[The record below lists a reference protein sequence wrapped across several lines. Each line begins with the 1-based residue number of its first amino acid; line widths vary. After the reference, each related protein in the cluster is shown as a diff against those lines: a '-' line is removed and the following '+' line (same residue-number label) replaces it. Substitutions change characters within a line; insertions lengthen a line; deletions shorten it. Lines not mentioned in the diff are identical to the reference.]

1 MQGTEGEG
9 VTNNIQST
17 MSADGTQMISC
28 PKCGGTGKD
37 VPLDPMAPRG
47 TLENPMTRDEA
58 IARGIPVD
66 QIEAEAHMA
75 TPDEVA
81 ALFACSHCNGIGW
94 VEAH

>member
-1 MQGTEGEG
+1 M
-9 VTNNIQST
+9 N
-17 MSADGTQMISC
+17 DGTQMISC

-58 IARGIPVD
+58 IARGIDV
-66 QIEAEAHMA
+66 EHAEANA
-75 TPDEVA
+75 VPLPPEQVD

-94 VEAH
+94 VAAE